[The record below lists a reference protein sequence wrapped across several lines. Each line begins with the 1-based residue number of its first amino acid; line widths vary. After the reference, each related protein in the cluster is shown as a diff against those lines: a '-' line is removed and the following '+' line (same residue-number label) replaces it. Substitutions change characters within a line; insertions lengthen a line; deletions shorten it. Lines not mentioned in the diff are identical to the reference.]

1 MLKKIAIALTLI
13 ATGAAAANATTNRKV
28 KKLATNEFTP
38 FSVGVPKKPYHYLW
52 VEMKADPNYYQQSTT
67 SN

>member
-1 MLKKIAIALTLI
+1 MLKKIALAFILI
-13 ATGAAAANATTNRKV
+13 ATGAGVANATTNRKA

-38 FSVGVPKKPYHYLW
+38 FSIGVPSKPHHYLW

-67 SN
+67 AN